1 MPINLFSGPSFDTYS
16 QARTDLYK
24 DSPSKFHYDIDVNKA
39 AGDFIQNKT
48 NELLGN
54 NIFSNVVGTAGKI
67 VGAPL
72 ATLASP
78 FHEGVQVVKENRMEP
93 DSGILGWGKAFL
105 DEDPF
110 STAMNRG
117 IGVAS
122 SIPGFDK
129 TKMGILIN
137 AYKKHIENKK
147 QNFQNIEAKA
157 KADAAAAAAAKAD
170 AAEQAQAQASQ
181 RQADQARISR
191 AYREETGGQAGSY
204 APGGGSGA
212 HAADASGSTY
222 SDPFDPGGGEA
233 RGGFI
238 DGTNRR
244 RNYLDGGLI
253 DFFRYGGF
261 IG

>member
-1 MPINLFSGPSFDTYS
+1 MAINPFSGSSFDTYS
-16 QARTDLYK
+16 QARTNLYEN
-24 DSPSKFHYDIDVNKA
+24 SPSKFHYDIDVNKA

-54 NIFSNVVGTAGKI
+54 NVFSNVVGTAGKI

-72 ATLASP
+72 AALASP

-129 TKMGILIN
+129 TKMGVIIN

-147 QNFQNIEAKA
+147 QNLKNIEAKKAAEAKA
-157 KADAAAAAAAKAD
+157 KADAAAAARRQQQQQTIAAKGT
-170 AAEQAQAQASQ
+170 SQ
-181 RQADQARISR
+181 GSGGTFVDKK
-191 AYREETGGQAGSY
+191 TGSMKGY
-204 APGGGSGA
+204 GGSNYTP
-212 HAADASGSTY
+212 SGS
-222 SDPFDPGGGEA
+222 GGHFYIA
-233 RGGFI
+233 RGGLAQRAPRYA
-238 DGTNRR
+238 N
-244 RNYLDGGLI
+244 GGLI
-253 DFFRYGGF
+253 NFYRYGGF
-261 IG
+261 V